1 MHHKKIRVLVTAA
14 LILLLLLCA
23 CSTRPAESGYAGAA
37 FTPEPTATPL
47 PTPEVKPVDVEQ
59 LLKNMTPEEK
69 AGQLFFV
76 RPDAL
81 DPNQSTAQI
90 DDSGAVGVTEM
101 SVTLGNML
109 VRYPVG
115 GVVLFEKNIRSP
127 EQLSAF
133 TAALQAA
140 SKTPL
145 FIAVDEE
152 GGQVVR
158 LANKPAFG
166 LPGYESAASVGAAGE
181 GAAENMGRTIGAY
194 LKRYGFSMDFAPVAD
209 VDTNPANP
217 VIRARA
223 FSSDPAVAAVMAGA
237 MALGLSTEGIIP
249 TFKHFPGHGDTGQDS
264 HLGVAVTNKTRAE
277 LRECEWIPYERCDL
291 TGCAVMVG
299 HIAVPEITGDL
310 TPASLSPELVTDC
323 LRGELG
329 FSGLVIT
336 DSLAMQAITRSY
348 DPGAAAVLA
357 ILAGCD
363 VLLMSQ
369 DLRTAY
375 NAVLEA
381 LEQGVISR
389 ERLDE
394 SVRRILEYKAAA
406 GLITSETAG

>member
-1 MHHKKIRVLVTAA
+1 
-14 LILLLLLCA
+14 
-23 CSTRPAESGYAGAA
+23 
-37 FTPEPTATPL
+37 
-47 PTPEVKPVDVEQ
+47 
-59 LLKNMTPEEK
+59 
-69 AGQLFFV
+69 
-76 RPDAL
+76 
-81 DPNQSTAQI
+81 
-90 DDSGAVGVTEM
+90 
-101 SVTLGNML
+101 
-109 VRYPVG
+109 
-115 GVVLFEKNIRSP
+115 
-127 EQLSAF
+127 
-133 TAALQAA
+133 
-140 SKTPL
+140 
-145 FIAVDEE
+145 
-152 GGQVVR
+152 
-158 LANKPAFG
+158 
-166 LPGYESAASVGAAGE
+166 
-181 GAAENMGRTIGAY
+181 
-194 LKRYGFSMDFAPVAD
+194 
-209 VDTNPANP
+209 
-217 VIRARA
+217 
-223 FSSDPAVAAVMAGA
+223 
-237 MALGLSTEGIIP
+237 
-249 TFKHFPGHGDTGQDS
+249 
-264 HLGVAVTNKTRAE
+264 
-277 LRECEWIPYERCDL
+277 
-291 TGCAVMVG
+291 MVG